1 MPAGAAFKYIR
12 DVLDEAEMPEDRAG
26 AFRGAVLG
34 SIADLAKG
42 EPQEAAALVLE
53 RFPEEH
59 AAVVHS
65 LQDQPEL
72 QYKYLQGATQ
82 VCNACLGV
90 TEMHCA
96 HQQACARLHSASSM
110 PGRQ

>member
-12 DVLDEAEMPEDRAG
+12 DVLDEAEMPEDRAA

-34 SIADLAKG
+34 SIGDLAKS
-42 EPQEAAALVLE
+42 EPYEAAALVLE

-59 AAVVHS
+59 AAVVQS
-65 LQDQPEL
+65 LHDQAEL

-82 VCNACLGV
+82 VCNAPVAETPTGP
-90 TEMHCA
+90 H
-96 HQQACARLHSASSM
+96 
-110 PGRQ
+110 